1 MAFAEQASVAAF
13 ARMHAELASMG
24 APRALV
30 RGAVAAGRDEVR
42 HARVMARFATA
53 RGARVPRVRV
63 RSAGAADERSAS
75 AVAIENAVEG
85 CVRETYG
92 ALVLAW
98 QAAHAGDPELRAAFT
113 RVARDEARHASL
125 AWALASWLEPRLDA
139 KARARVNA
147 ARSRAVARLLRERRE
162 PPSSLARE
170 AGLPTASEARALLG
184 AMTRE
189 LGLTT
194 AARRRSPQRAAPS
207 P

>member
-1 MAFAEQASVAAF
+1 
-13 ARMHAELASMG
+13 MHAELASMR

-42 HARVMARFATA
+42 HARAMARFAQA
-53 RGARVPRVRV
+53 RGARVPRARV
-63 RSAGAADERSAS
+63 RSAGARSAA

-98 QAAHAGDPELRAAFT
+98 QAAHAGDAELRAAFA
-113 RVARDEARHASL
+113 RIARDEARHASL
-125 AWALASWLEPRLDA
+125 AWALAAWLEPRLDA
-139 KARARVNA
+139 KTRARVTH
-147 ARSRAVARLLRERRE
+147 ARARAVARLEREQRE
-162 PPSSLARE
+162 PPPSLARD

-184 AMTRE
+184 TMTRE

-194 AARRRSPQRAAPS
+194 IARRRSPRSAAPS